1 MNTENMSMELKA
13 AIESFKERF
22 KDLEFVSVDRYVD
35 EDEHGYVNGVR
46 NGTPDNIT
54 IEQIINY
61 WTHTIDDS
69 LIEWFNE
76 IVDFKK
82 LAYNWNDF
90 TDGYSTLLIKQEY
103 EEKIREET
111 RKNLENFAASFAAKH
126 KTNGVNLMFLN
137 LLQEEIE
144 RIESDMKTFNDPE
157 AKLERMGRCG
167 SNREAFYDDNDYEN
181 GKYDAKVDALVNIQQ
196 YVRENLPLLWA
207 RYQEANK

>member
-1 MNTENMSMELKA
+1 MNTENMSIELKES
-13 AIESFKERF
+13 IESFKERF
-22 KDLEFVSVDRYVD
+22 KDYEFVSVDRYVD

-46 NGTPDNIT
+46 NGKPVEMPVEKLISL
-54 IEQIINY
+54 
-61 WTHTIDDS
+61 WTSEIDDS

-82 LAYNWNDF
+82 LASCWLDF

-137 LLQEEIE
+137 LLQQEIE
-144 RIESDMKTFNDPE
+144 RIEFDMKTFNDPE
-157 AKLERMGRCG
+157 AKMERMGR
-167 SNREAFYDDNDYEN
+167 NRSSFYDDQEYEN
-181 GKYDAKVDALVNIQQ
+181 NKYYEKIDRLLSIQE

-207 RYQEANK
+207 RYQEANQ

>member
-1 MNTENMSMELKA
+1 MNTENMSIELKES
-13 AIESFKERF
+13 IESFKERF
-22 KDLEFVSVDRYVD
+22 KDYEFVSVDRYVD

-46 NGTPDNIT
+46 NGKPDDIT

-90 TDGYSTLLIKQEY
+90 TDGYSSLFVKQEY
-103 EEKIREET
+103 EEKLREQT
-111 RKNLENFAASFAAKH
+111 RKALEGSAASFAAKH

-137 LLQEEIE
+137 LLQQEIE
-144 RIESDMKTFNDPE
+144 RIEFDMKTFNDPE
-157 AKLERMGRCG
+157 AKLERMGRNK
-167 SNREAFYDDNDYEN
+167 SSFYDDQEYEN
-181 GKYDAKVDALVNIQQ
+181 NKYYEKIDRLLSIQE